1 MSCDISGGHF
11 PMKNK
16 FYITTPI
23 YYPSAK
29 LHIGHAYCTT
39 LSDTLARYKRMRG
52 FETYFLTGSDE
63 HGMKIEKNAIAAG
76 LSPQEFV
83 DNIVVSFK
91 KLWLA
96 LDITNDDFI
105 RTTDERH
112 WKTVQKVFTKLLENG
127 DIYLGHYEGWY
138 CKECEAFWTE
148 IQAGPNHVCPDCGR
162 PVQKAKEEAYFF
174 KTKKYIDRLLKYYD
188 EHPNFLLPESRKNEM
203 INTFIKPGLEDLC
216 ISRTSFSWGVPI
228 VENPKHVV
236 YVWLDALTNYI
247 SALGYLQEDDSLF
260 KKFWLDEKSEK
271 IHILGADI
279 TRFHAIYWPM
289 FLMAL
294 DLPLP
299 DREFVHGLL
308 MTKDGKMS
316 KSKGNTID
324 PYPLIERYGVDAV
337 RYYLV
342 REVSFGSD
350 GQFTPEQFI
359 ERINMDLAN
368 NLGNLLNRTVSM
380 INKYYDG
387 VIPEYQKGVNPFD
400 NEIETLIEETI
411 KEYENNFDNL
421 HMTEAVA
428 AVMKLVSRAN
438 KYIDETMPWVLA
450 KEGKKLELAS
460 SMTHLI
466 RVLYIAGILLQP
478 ILTRKADLL
487 LDQIGVLK
495 NKRTYRSIKDEK
507 LLNGVKVQKG
517 EQLFPRLDEPLE
529 VEYIVSMMQKKA

>member
-1 MSCDISGGHF
+1 
-11 PMKNK
+11 MKNK

-63 HGMKIEKNAIAAG
+63 HGMKIEKNAIAVD

-83 DNIVVSFK
+83 DNIVVTFK
-91 KLWLA
+91 KLWVA

-112 WKTVQKVFTKLLENG
+112 WKTVQKIFTKLLENG

-148 IQAGPNHVCPDCGR
+148 IQVGSNHVCPDCGR

-247 SALGYLQEDDSLF
+247 SALGYLQKDDSLF

-387 VIPEYQKGVNPFD
+387 VIPEFQKEVNPFD
-400 NEIETLIEETI
+400 KELETLIEETI

-421 HMTEAVA
+421 HMTEAVSS
-428 AVMKLVSRAN
+428 VMKLVSRAN

-460 SMTHLI
+460 SMAHLI

-478 ILTRKADLL
+478 VLTRKADLL
-487 LDQIGVLK
+487 LDQIGVEK
-495 NKRTYRSIKDEK
+495 SKRTYKSIENDK

>member
-1 MSCDISGGHF
+1 
-11 PMKNK
+11 MKNK

-91 KLWLA
+91 KLWSA

-127 DIYLGHYEGWY
+127 DIYLGYYEGWY

-174 KTKKYIDRLLKYYD
+174 KTKKYIDWLLKYYD

-387 VIPEYQKGVNPFD
+387 VIPEYQKGINPFD

-411 KEYENNFDNL
+411 KEYESNFDNL

-478 ILTRKADLL
+478 VLTRKADLL